1 MKQTTELRRRIA
13 PSVPLTLELA
23 DDSGEKFTRSFLLAF
38 DFNAMTSVLE
48 QTGYSMLTGEIWNHV
63 NEKTLSI
70 MFHAAVLLRHPEYA
84 SDNGLEVIR
93 SYMDTMNTE
102 AITNALNDAF
112 LLQLPP
118 ARRKKVE
125 AAQKQALEQGENP
138 TSPATAPTPD
148 QAKPQAA

>member
-1 MKQTTELRRRIA
+1 MKQSSELRRRIA

-23 DDSGEKFTRSFLLAF
+23 DDSGEKFSRSFLLAF
-38 DFNAMTSVLE
+38 DFNAMTLVLE

-70 MFHAAVLLRHPEYA
+70 MLHAAVLLRHPEYGTA
-84 SDNGLEVIR
+84 EGLEVIR
-93 SYMDTMNTE
+93 SYMDTNNTE

-118 ARRKKVE
+118 ERRKNVQ
-125 AAQKQALEQGENP
+125 AAQKRAAGQGGNP
-138 TSPATAPTPD
+138 TPPATAPTPD
-148 QAKPQAA
+148 LAKPQAA